1 MMVVKLILNKLSM
14 NKPDKERE
22 QMIILVYSI
31 KEESK
36 EEGIKASKEVI
47 CPQCKEDCLIDMSN
61 YRIKLYDCK
70 NKHVNDNIALN
81 EFKNLQNI
89 NENEITCKNCNKTKF
104 KAYNQQFYKCADC
117 QINLCP
123 LCNNNHDKEH
133 KIYDYNDIN
142 YICLNHKDFYISYC
156 KECKINLCMKCEKE
170 HNSNHG
176 IINYKNILPDED
188 EIKQELKIFRN
199 KIDKFKEIV
208 NEIINMLNKVS
219 ENMENYYQ
227 INYDILYNYN
237 LQQRNY
243 EILSNINSV
252 MNFINLDDFDNII
265 NDNNNIKTKFT
276 YIFDIYNKIYN
287 NDAEKNNKVELN
299 HDKISKEANIDQN
312 PKEKKEGGESIT
324 KKTDENKIIDCKI
337 LEKTELN
344 DKNISIKIINS
355 EKVEGGIFGKNFSLY
370 RMETSPFG
378 WAVFRRFSDFEN
390 LRKLIIKQFPFF
402 CVPTLK
408 NCNADSIK
416 MKDHKINK
424 QKKYLELF
432 INTLLEN
439 ETFKTSKVLLAFLS
453 YEDRNKL
460 EQIFKE
466 YNSIKEIDCNIEE
479 YKTIDGK
486 LMTCNVEENEKYL
499 VHEKKYLDL
508 QKKIFDKININLK
521 DFFDNMKKIDEYLDK
536 ISTDLNIILTLN
548 TKVLLPKIM
557 IKSFETAKIFFENLR
572 KIYNQQNIAIKTY
585 FKDFYKDL
593 ILDNQSLTELLEKR
607 NNIKEKY
614 ENLKQKISKQEKSNK
629 NINLEQEEKNLK
641 NIYNQL
647 AYATKMFMKELNKIL
662 SKKHSILLVENIK
675 AFNEE
680 FSPSV
685 NDLTSAC
692 SNLKSFVQLYK

>member
-1 MMVVKLILNKLSM
+1 
-14 NKPDKERE
+14 
-22 QMIILVYSI
+22 
-31 KEESK
+31 
-36 EEGIKASKEVI
+36 
-47 CPQCKEDCLIDMSN
+47 
-61 YRIKLYDCK
+61 
-70 NKHVNDNIALN
+70 
-81 EFKNLQNI
+81 
-89 NENEITCKNCNKTKF
+89 
-104 KAYNQQFYKCADC
+104 
-117 QINLCP
+117 
-123 LCNNNHDKEH
+123 
-133 KIYDYNDIN
+133 
-142 YICLNHKDFYISYC
+142 
-156 KECKINLCMKCEKE
+156 
-170 HNSNHG
+170 
-176 IINYKNILPDED
+176 
-188 EIKQELKIFRN
+188 
-199 KIDKFKEIV
+199 
-208 NEIINMLNKVS
+208 
-219 ENMENYYQ
+219 
-227 INYDILYNYN
+227 
-237 LQQRNY
+237 
-243 EILSNINSV
+243 

-402 CVPTLK
+402 YVPTLK

-499 VHEKKYLDL
+499 VTQKKYLDL
-508 QKKIFDKININLK
+508 QKKVFDRINLNLRN
-521 DFFDNMKKIDEYLDK
+521 FFDNMNKINENLHE
-536 ISTDLNIILTLN
+536 ISGSLKVILTLN

-557 IKSFETAKIFFENLR
+557 IKSFETAKIFFENLK
-572 KIYNQQNIAIKTY
+572 KIYDQQNRTIKTY

-629 NINLEQEEKNLK
+629 NINLEQEEKKLK

-647 AYATKMFMKELNKIL
+647 AYATKMFMKELKKIL
-662 SKKHSILLVENIK
+662 YKKHSILLVENIK